1 MSWQIAQI
9 LGETF
14 PILVLSLVRIGA
26 AMAFLPAFGER
37 AVPMRIKL
45 ILTFALTGLVSPAT
59 LSSPFVPLDGP
70 GDWVLRG
77 GAEVA
82 SGIFLGFSF
91 RLMVFA
97 LQVAGSIAAQ
107 STSLAQVFGGGVT
120 PDPQPALGNIFVM
133 SGLALAALSGFHVHL
148 TEAFLLSFAL
158 LPIGEFPS
166 PEVLS
171 AWAISDVSRMFVVG
185 FSLSAP
191 FVAAAMLYNLALGV
205 INRAMPQLMVAF
217 VGAPALTAGGL
228 ALAALSVPFLLA
240 HWWELFEISI
250 FAPLGSGR

>member
-1 MSWQIAQI
+1 MTMAI
-9 LGETF
+9 LDLVGEAF
-14 PILVLSLVRIGA
+14 PILVLAVLRIGA

-37 AVPMRIKL
+37 AVPVRIKL
-45 ILTFALTGLVSPAT
+45 VLTLALVTLVFPVLLAT
-59 LSSPFVPLDGP
+59 PFEPIMGP
-70 GDWVLRG
+70 GDWVSRG
-77 GAEVA
+77 SAEVL
-82 SGIFLGFSF
+82 SGIFLGFTF

-120 PDPQPALGNIFVM
+120 PDPQPALGNIFLM

-148 TEAFLLSFAL
+148 TEAFLLSFTL
-158 LPIGEFPS
+158 LPLGTLPNAS
-166 PEVLS
+166 TLS
-171 AWAISDVSRMFVVG
+171 AWAISDVSRMFVIG

-191 FVAAAMLYNLALGV
+191 FVAAAMLYNLALGA

-240 HWWELFEISI
+240 HWWELFEASL
-250 FAPLGSGR
+250 FAPFGPVR